1 MTPFTYKNAQ
11 LFCEQSNLIDLA
23 NEYATPLY
31 VYSKNTILN
40 RYNAYQKAFS
50 IFDTSI
56 CYAIKANSNLAILNL
71 LADAGAG
78 FDVVSQGEM
87 QRVLTVAKNAKIVF
101 SGVAKTEAEI
111 EFALTNGVYCL
122 NVESFPELK
131 RIALV
136 AERINH
142 IAPIS
147 LRVNPDVDVNT
158 HPYISTGLK
167 ENKFGVAIDTAK
179 EVYLF
184 AQKHK
189 FIAIKGVDCHIGSQL
204 IDISPYKD
212 ALVKVLALVDDLKQ
226 SGIIIEHIDIGGGLG
241 VKYQDET
248 PPEPQD
254 LVNLLKTILPKGI
267 KLILEP
273 GRSII
278 ADAGVLLTKI
288 EYLKETEVKNFAI
301 VDAGMNDLIRP
312 SLYSAWQNILPLQ
325 QKNISVTNVDIVGPV
340 CESTDFLGKERNL
353 AIEAGD
359 FLAVMSSGAYGFTM
373 SSQYNSR
380 RKPCELLVDGNTVK
394 MIRKRDN
401 FADLIHN
408 EIYD

>member
-31 VYSKNTILN
+31 VYSKNTILD

-71 LADAGAG
+71 LAEAGAG

-254 LVNLLKTILPKGI
+254 LVNLLKTILPKDI

-325 QKNISVTNVDIVGPV
+325 QKNISVTHVDIVGPV

>member
-31 VYSKNTILN
+31 VYSKNTILD
-40 RYNAYQKAFS
+40 RYNAYKKAFS

-288 EYLKETEVKNFAI
+288 EYLKETEAKNFAI

>member
-31 VYSKNTILN
+31 VYSKNTILD

-71 LADAGAG
+71 LAEAGAG

-101 SGVAKTEAEI
+101 SGVAKTESEI

-254 LVNLLKTILPKGI
+254 LVNLLKTILPKDI

>member
-1 MTPFTYKNAQ
+1 
-11 LFCEQSNLIDLA
+11 
-23 NEYATPLY
+23 
-31 VYSKNTILN
+31 
-40 RYNAYQKAFS
+40 
-50 IFDTSI
+50 
-56 CYAIKANSNLAILNL
+56 
-71 LADAGAG
+71 
-78 FDVVSQGEM
+78 
-87 QRVLTVAKNAKIVF
+87 
-101 SGVAKTEAEI
+101 
-111 EFALTNGVYCL
+111 
-122 NVESFPELK
+122 
-131 RIALV
+131 
-136 AERINH
+136 
-142 IAPIS
+142 
-147 LRVNPDVDVNT
+147 
-158 HPYISTGLK
+158 LK

-189 FIAIKGVDCHIGSQL
+189 FISIKGVDCHIGSQL

-212 ALVKVLALVDDLKQ
+212 ALVKILVLIDDLKQ

-288 EYLKETEVKNFAI
+288 EYLKETETKNFAI

>member
-31 VYSKNTILN
+31 VYSKNTILD
-40 RYNAYQKAFS
+40 RYNAYKKAFS

-71 LADAGAG
+71 LAEAGAG

-212 ALVKVLALVDDLKQ
+212 ALVKVLALIDDLKQ

>member
-23 NEYATPLY
+23 NEYTTPLY
-31 VYSKNTILN
+31 VYSKNTILD

-71 LADAGAG
+71 LAEAGAG

-101 SGVAKTEAEI
+101 SGVAKTESEI

-241 VKYQDET
+241 VKYQDEI

-254 LVNLLKTILPKGI
+254 LVNLLKTILPKDI

-325 QKNISVTNVDIVGPV
+325 QKNISVTHVDIVGPV